1 MSDFFTNTCTSG
13 SDTNF
18 KDSSGSSPTNDSDNY
33 RSTSDSTDLD
43 SNSTQSDD
51 ENTFSTASINEND
64 INMQFKGTKEGL
76 SFYYTNADNLL
87 FKLDELKVR
96 IQLVSPDI
104 LIITEIYPKTEKSTD
119 LTEEEFQIDNY
130 TLYRS
135 NVAENSRG
143 VAIYVKNTLSSTVNV
158 ELTDHLFTESVWVSI
173 QLSEKDTFLI
183 GGVYRS
189 PQSSTENNDLLLDL
203 LQKAKGANFSN
214 ILILGD
220 FNLPDINWE
229 LWTTSRS
236 ENHLSY
242 KFLECLRDN
251 FWEQTIFSPTR
262 WVKDQPGNVLDLCVT
277 DNPEII
283 KNIEITTRLGNSDH
297 LSIEIE
303 LTFPRKISQSYSEKR
318 NYYKGDYISAN
329 RKLSDVDWKCM
340 IDMDLETSWQYFSN
354 QVSDIINETIPLH
367 KEINPKKPKPP
378 WMDKYCL
385 KLVEEKYRAWKKY
398 SYSRNREH
406 YLEYC
411 RIRNKVTRSVRYAK
425 RRFERGISLE
435 VKENPKS
442 FWKFVRSKTQSRTG
456 ISDLKNENGEW
467 ITNDKDKANELNDF
481 FSSVFTKEENDE
493 FPDFST
499 KTDSSISDIIVTE
512 NKVKLLLKQLNVSK
526 STGPDNFHPRFLK
539 ETADNI
545 SYPITILFNKSL
557 SEGSLPSDW
566 KLANVTC
573 IFKSGDKTKSSN
585 YRPISITSILCRMLE
600 SIIKSAVME
609 HCKDSNIFTDSQY
622 GFRERRGC
630 ILQLLTVFDAWSKYI
645 DSDIPVDTVF
655 LDFRKAFDSVPHKR
669 LLLKLERLGV
679 SGNVLKWISSFL
691 SNRQQRVVING
702 QSSEWTDVSSGV
714 PQGSVLGPLLFIMF
728 VNDLP
733 DEVKSY
739 CKLFADDAKLYKD
752 LQNLEDFETIQND
765 LNKLCQWTIKWL
777 MLFNVA
783 KCKVM
788 HIGRD
793 NPRFEYEM
801 TDKEGNTKVLN
812 SVEIEKD
819 LGVYVQENLKFDKHI
834 SLTVNRA
841 NRLVG
846 LIKRAFSYL
855 DEETLL
861 VLYKTLIR
869 PILDYGNTIWFPTLK
884 KDIRAIENV
893 QRRLTRLLPELSHLS
908 YEERLRTLNLTT
920 LHYRR
925 YRMDM
930 IQVFKILNNIDDV
943 KMEGMFEYSDLN
955 TRGHSKKLNK
965 PRALKSYR
973 MHSFCIRTIEKWN
986 DLTEDMVNSATVLS
1000 FKTMYDRYMGDQKYQ
1015 TGDIY

>member
-1 MSDFFTNTCTSG
+1 MLGTD
-13 SDTNF
+13 DTEF
-18 KDSSGSSPTNDSDNY
+18 
-33 RSTSDSTDLD
+33 
-43 SNSTQSDD
+43 
-51 ENTFSTASINEND
+51 
-64 INMQFKGTKEGL
+64 
-76 SFYYTNADNLL
+76 LL
-87 FKLDELKVR
+87 F
-96 IQLVSPDI
+96 LVD
-104 LIITEIYPKTEKSTD
+104 
-119 LTEEEFQIDNY
+119 FQI
-130 TLYRS
+130 
-135 NVAENSRG
+135 
-143 VAIYVKNTLSSTVNV
+143 
-158 ELTDHLFTESVWVSI
+158 
-173 QLSEKDTFLI
+173 
-183 GGVYRS
+183 
-189 PQSSTENNDLLLDL
+189 
-203 LQKAKGANFSN
+203 
-214 ILILGD
+214 
-220 FNLPDINWE
+220 
-229 LWTTSRS
+229 
-236 ENHLSY
+236 
-242 KFLECLRDN
+242 
-251 FWEQTIFSPTR
+251 IFSEFSFSHPCC
-262 WVKDQPGNVLDLCVT
+262 PA
-277 DNPEII
+277 PE
-283 KNIEITTRLGNSDH
+283 
-297 LSIEIE
+297 
-303 LTFPRKISQSYSEKR
+303 
-318 NYYKGDYISAN
+318 A
-329 RKLSDVDWKCM
+329 
-340 IDMDLETSWQYFSN
+340 
-354 QVSDIINETIPLH
+354 
-367 KEINPKKPKPP
+367 
-378 WMDKYCL
+378 
-385 KLVEEKYRAWKKY
+385 
-398 SYSRNREH
+398 
-406 YLEYC
+406 
-411 RIRNKVTRSVRYAK
+411 
-425 RRFERGISLE
+425 E
-435 VKENPKS
+435 V
-442 FWKFVRSKTQSRTG
+442 
-456 ISDLKNENGEW
+456 
-467 ITNDKDKANELNDF
+467 
-481 FSSVFTKEENDE
+481 
-493 FPDFST
+493 
-499 KTDSSISDIIVTE
+499 
-512 NKVKLLLKQLNVSK
+512 
-526 STGPDNFHPRFLK
+526 H
-539 ETADNI
+539 
-545 SYPITILFNKSL
+545 
-557 SEGSLPSDW
+557 
-566 KLANVTC
+566 
-573 IFKSGDKTKSSN
+573 
-585 YRPISITSILCRMLE
+585 
-600 SIIKSAVME
+600 
-609 HCKDSNIFTDSQY
+609 NIFTDSQY

-630 ILQLLTVFDAWSKYI
+630 ILQLLTVFDTWSKYI

-908 YEERLRTLNLTT
+908 YEERLRTLNLST

-1000 FKTMYDRYMGDQKYQ
+1000 FKTMYDRYMWDQKYQ